1 MKKLISTVL
10 SVIFLLSILHISAF
24 ALTFSDADY
33 GDTNLNAAL
42 ERLTDSGIIMGD
54 DTGTDADNLVSSRA
68 GVPTALLSI
77 PLRYMHTP
85 SEVVCLS
92 DVENTARLM
101 AAMLTEG
108 GFDR

>member
-1 MKKLISTVL
+1 MIGRAPGLPYRLSDRLEQLAKKHDIPYHTE
-10 SVIFLLSILHISAF
+10 
-24 ALTFSDADY
+24 D
-33 GDTNLNAAL
+33 
-42 ERLTDSGIIMGD
+42 MGD
-54 DTGTDADNLVSSRA
+54 DTGTDAENLASSRA

>member
-1 MKKLISTVL
+1 MIGRAPGLDWRL
-10 SVIFLLSILHISAF
+10 SDRLE
-24 ALTFSDADY
+24 ALAKQQEIPY
-33 GDTNLNAAL
+33 QL
-42 ERLTDSGIIMGD
+42 EVMGD
-54 DTGTDADNLVSSRA
+54 DTGTDADNIASSRT

-108 GFDR
+108 GFAR